1 MQKKKLIKSIFA
13 TGIMFL
19 SSTAGK
25 KKIWLNSQLN
35 FLWNW
40 EQDMEIW
47 LLASFKNP
55 PDC

>member
-25 KKIWLNSQLN
+25 KKNLTQ
-35 FLWNW
+35 
-40 EQDMEIW
+40 
-47 LLASFKNP
+47 
-55 PDC
+55 